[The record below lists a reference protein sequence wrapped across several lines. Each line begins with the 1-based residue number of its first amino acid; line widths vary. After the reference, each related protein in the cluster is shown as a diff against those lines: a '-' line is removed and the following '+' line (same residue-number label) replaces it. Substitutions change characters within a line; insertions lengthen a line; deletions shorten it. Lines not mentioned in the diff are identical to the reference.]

1 MLAVAIA
8 ASAAILA
15 LAIGVPIASNINTP
29 RNLRNWYFSKRSVA
43 VWAGAGIALLIVWGI
58 YFAIYLS

>member
-15 LAIGVPIASNINTP
+15 LAIGVPIASNIGTP
-29 RNLRNWYFSKRSVA
+29 RNLRNWYFGKQSVT

>member
-15 LAIGVPIASNINTP
+15 LAIGVPIASNISTP
-29 RNLRNWYFSKRSVA
+29 RNLRNWYFSKQSIF
-43 VWAGAGIALLIVWGI
+43 VWAGAVIMLLVVWAI
-58 YFAIYLS
+58 YCAAIYL

>member
-15 LAIGVPIASNINTP
+15 LAIGVPIASNISTP
-29 RNLRNWYFSKRSVA
+29 RNLRNWYFSKQSVA